1 MQKGM
6 VNGMRRRTV
15 FVPVMATLLALWGS
29 SALATDKEKNDP
41 QQRTPAERHWQI
53 GLTPS
58 FSSGNFGTD
67 TTSSF
72 VYAPVSIRRLF
83 RDGDVTVVIPFVSV
97 TSNGAATLVGGQP
110 TPAAGGGCFRN
121 GGTEF
126 RFDKPECVA
135 SLNAGQGVTTG
146 QKETHSGLG
155 DIILRGRYY
164 IVEERDYVPLIALTA
179 RMKLP
184 TASAGQGLGTGAFD
198 HGYGVELSKLFG
210 EKWIGFLDGGYNFIG
225 DPDGRELR
233 NQYWYDVGGG
243 YYVTK
248 RFLVSAYY
256 EEYRSLVADLVNI
269 RDFFFAF
276 NYKATDA
283 WRFNGG
289 VTVGVSNSAPDYAL
303 SLGTSYRF

>member
-1 MQKGM
+1 MCK
-6 VNGMRRRTV
+6 
-15 FVPVMATLLALWGS
+15 W
-29 SALATDKEKNDP
+29 ALAAWIGVTVLVSLGAVHAFAQNLNLLDKG
-41 QQRTPAERHWQI
+41 QQPSPERKWQI
-53 GLTPS
+53 GFTPS
-58 FSSGNFGTD
+58 FSSGNFGTN
-67 TTSSF
+67 TTSTF

-110 TPAAGGGCFRN
+110 TPALGGGCFRN

-164 IVEERDYVPLIALTA
+164 IMEEKEYAPLIALTA

-184 TASAGQGLGTGAFD
+184 TANASQGLGTGAFD
-198 HGYGVELSKLFG
+198 HGYGVELSKMFG
-210 EKWIGFLDGGYNFIG
+210 GNWIGFLDGGYNFIG

-243 YYVTK
+243 YYFTK

-256 EEYRSLVADLVNI
+256 EEYRSLVSDLVNI

-283 WRFNGG
+283 WRLNGG